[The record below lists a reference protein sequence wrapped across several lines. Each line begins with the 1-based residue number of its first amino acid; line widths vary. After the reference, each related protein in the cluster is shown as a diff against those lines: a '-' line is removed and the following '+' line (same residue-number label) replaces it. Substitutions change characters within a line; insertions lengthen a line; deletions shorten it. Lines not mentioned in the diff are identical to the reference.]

1 MLIGELSAKSG
12 VSRDTIR
19 YYQRIGLLGPAPSQG
34 STNNYRCYTARD
46 LTRLGMIRHAK
57 ALGFSLGEITEVIAA
72 WEDDQLSIDEKRTLL
87 QVKLEQVEEK
97 ALALA
102 ALNSGLRAALDKVG
116 QPCDDDF

>member
-19 YYQRIGLLGPAPSQG
+19 YYQRIGLIGPALSQG

-57 ALGFSLGEITEVIAA
+57 ALGFSLSEITGVIAA
-72 WEDDQLSIDEKRTLL
+72 WADDQLSVDEKRVRL
-87 QVKLEQVEEK
+87 QAKLEQVEAK

-102 ALNSGLRAALDKVG
+102 ALDSGLRAALKKVG
-116 QPCDDDF
+116 QPCEDDF